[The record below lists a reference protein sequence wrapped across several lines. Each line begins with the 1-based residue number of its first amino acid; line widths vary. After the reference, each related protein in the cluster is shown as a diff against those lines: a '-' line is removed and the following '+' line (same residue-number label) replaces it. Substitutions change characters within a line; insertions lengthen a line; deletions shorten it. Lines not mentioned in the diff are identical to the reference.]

1 MLRAQVI
8 IAAAVPPV
16 RHRQMVHAKPA
27 LIASLFLIAGIVLAL
42 HIDISL
48 SAALIMSIS
57 VLFICGALF
66 LFRAPVGVTLS
77 TLALLLIALGFVR
90 GIESIGRSERNAVA
104 QFASNHKKTALFGR
118 LVRAE
123 TQRDSRGRLLL
134 SQVTLIAHGDTL
146 KLRSLRVEVRGSVSP
161 DTLQV
166 GDWML
171 TGGALRLPE
180 DTRVPGQIG
189 LVRLAVMERVAA
201 YIYTGDDAAYITIP
215 SQTKSLWRFVH
226 SLRQKIIFALDNNL
240 SVKASALCKALLLGD
255 RSSFS
260 LEFNEQVKLTG
271 LSHIFALSGLN
282 VGLVASLIW
291 LFAVMLGVP
300 FTLRIWLCL
309 LSVFFYV
316 ALGLGI
322 PSLMRAGI
330 MCSVFLI
337 GHLLHRKAQPLN
349 IVGTAAFL
357 ELLWRPMDLV
367 DIGFQLSYLAVLG
380 MVLTY
385 VWLRAVAKKTFGHKL
400 ASKPAIRSTL
410 DVGFATFGAQ
420 IGTLPLLA
428 AVFGTIPFIGLLANL
443 VAVPAFAVLLW
454 WEILF
459 LAMVPVSSTI
469 AASVGASINA
479 FADALHIFIEWFSA
493 IPGASLRLGYLSP
506 IALAGIYL
514 GLAIA
519 WGQLKIFSWKKA
531 SIGALIVLNALV
543 WPQVFQWKEARFE
556 IYVLDVGNGDA
567 ILLRSPQGKTMLID
581 TGPAYGFWD
590 ASWRI
595 LPALN
600 SLGVERLDAMVLTHA
615 EMDHI
620 GGARSIIEQFPV
632 QAVYMNGIPRPT
644 QVYQKLIA
652 EMSDQGL
659 ENNQLEAGEIL
670 TALHPFPVRVL
681 SPDSI
686 WRSKGDNQN
695 QRSVVLRVDIGKTTA
710 LFTADVDS
718 VTERRLLVW
727 GDMLQNEFLKIPH
740 HGSKTSSS
748 SQFLKAV
755 NPQMAVITAGR
766 RNPHGHPSDMVT
778 ERLDSLGIPYQ
789 VTGRE
794 GTLLWTSDGKTL
806 QEASWRRSTLAEQ
819 WHLPVIDTAG

>member
-1 MLRAQVI
+1 
-8 IAAAVPPV
+8 
-16 RHRQMVHAKPA
+16 MVHAKPA
-27 LIASLFLIAGIVLAL
+27 LIASLFLIGGIVLAL
-42 HIDISL
+42 YSDVSL
-48 SAALIMSIS
+48 SAALIMSFG
-57 VLFICGALF
+57 VLLVCGALF
-66 LFRAPVGVTLS
+66 LFRAPSGILLS
-77 TLALLLIALGFVR
+77 VLAVLVIAVGFVR
-90 GIESIGRSERNAVA
+90 GIESIGRSERNTVA
-104 QFASNHKKTALFGR
+104 QFASTHKKTAVLGR

-123 TQRDSRGRLLL
+123 TQRGSRGRLLL
-134 SQVTLIAHGDTL
+134 SQSALISQGDTL
-146 KLRSLRVEVRGSVSP
+146 KLRSLRIETRGSVSP

-166 GDWML
+166 GDWIL
-171 TGGALRLPE
+171 TGGTLRLPE
-180 DTRVPGQIG
+180 DTRVPGQVG
-189 LVRLAVMERVAA
+189 LVRQAVMERVAA
-201 YIYTGDDAAYITIP
+201 YVYTGDDAVYITVP
-215 SQTKSLWRFVH
+215 SQTKSLSRLIH
-226 SLRQKIIFALDNNL
+226 SLRQKIVNALDDNL
-240 SVKASALCKALLLGD
+240 SEKASALCKALLLGD
-255 RSSFS
+255 RSGFS
-260 LEFNEQVKLTG
+260 QEFNDQVKLTG

-282 VGLVASLIW
+282 VGLVASLVW
-291 LFAVMLGVP
+291 LFAIMLGLP
-300 FTLRIWLCL
+300 FNLRLWLCL

-330 MCSVFLI
+330 MCSVFLV

-385 VWLRAVAKKTFGHKL
+385 IWLKAVTAKIFSYKFV
-400 ASKPAIRSTL
+400 SRPAIRSTL

-459 LAMVPVSSTI
+459 LAVVPVSHTI

-479 FADALHIFIEWFSA
+479 FSEALHIFVEWFSA

-506 IALAGIYL
+506 IALAGVYL
-514 GLAIA
+514 GLGIA
-519 WGQLKIFSWKKA
+519 WGQLKNFSWKRA

-543 WPQVFQWKEARFE
+543 WPQVFQWKAARFE
-556 IYVLDVGNGDA
+556 IYVLDVGTGDA
-567 ILLRSPQGKTMLID
+567 ILLRSPQGKAMLID

-595 LPALN
+595 LPAMK
-600 SLGVERLDAMVLTHA
+600 SIGVERLDAMVLTHA

-620 GGARSIIEQFPV
+620 GGAEAIITQFPV
-632 QAVYMNGIPRPT
+632 QAVYMNGIPRT
-644 QVYQKLIA
+644 THLYQKLIA

-659 ENNQLEAGEIL
+659 ANNRLEAGDIL
-670 TALHPFPVRVL
+670 TALYPFPIRVL

-686 WRSKGDNQN
+686 WRSQGDNQN
-695 QRSVVLRVDIGKTTA
+695 QRSLVLRVDIGETSA
-710 LFTADVDS
+710 LFAADIDS
-718 VTERRLLVW
+718 LTEKRLLVW
-727 GDMLQNEFLKIPH
+727 GDMLQGELLKLPH
-740 HGSKTSSS
+740 HGSKTSNSRE
-748 SQFLKAV
+748 FLEAA
-755 NPQMAVITAGR
+755 NPQIAAITAGR
-766 RNPHGHPSDMVT
+766 HNPHGHPSDIVI
-778 ERLDSLGIPYQ
+778 ERLDRLGIPYRI
-789 VTGRE
+789 TGEE

-819 WHLPVIDTAG
+819 WHLPTIDTTG

>member
-1 MLRAQVI
+1 
-8 IAAAVPPV
+8 
-16 RHRQMVHAKPA
+16 MVHAKPA
-27 LIASLFLIAGIVLAL
+27 LIASLFLIGGIVLAL
-42 HIDISL
+42 YIDISI
-48 SAALIMSIS
+48 SAALVVSIG
-57 VLFICGALF
+57 VLLICGAFF

-77 TLALLLIALGFVR
+77 TLAVLLIALGFVR

-104 QFASNHKKTALFGR
+104 QFTSNHKKAAVLGR

-146 KLRSLRVEVRGSVSP
+146 RLRSLRVEVRGAVSP

-201 YIYTGDDAAYITIP
+201 YVYTGDDAAYITIP
-215 SQTKSLWRFVH
+215 SQTKSLSRFVH
-226 SLRQKIIFALDNNL
+226 SLRRKIIFTLDDNL
-240 SVKASALCKALLLGD
+240 SEKASALCKALLLGD
-255 RSSFS
+255 RSGFS

-282 VGLVASLIW
+282 VGLVASLVW
-291 LFAVMLGVP
+291 LFAVMLGLP
-300 FTLRIWLCL
+300 FNLRLWLCL
-309 LSVFFYV
+309 LSVVFYV

-385 VWLRAVAKKTFGHKL
+385 IWLRAVATKTFGHKL

-479 FADALHIFIEWFSA
+479 FAEALHMFVEWFSA
-493 IPGASLRLGYLSP
+493 IPGASLRSGYLSP
-506 IALAGIYL
+506 IALAGVFL
-514 GLAIA
+514 GLGIA

-595 LPALN
+595 LPAMK
-600 SLGVERLDAMVLTHA
+600 SVGVERLDALVLTHA

-620 GGARSIIEQFPV
+620 GGAKAIIAQFPV
-632 QAVYMNGIPRPT
+632 QAVYMNGIPRTT
-644 QVYQKLIA
+644 QVYQKLLA
-652 EMSDQGL
+652 EMSEQEL

-686 WRSKGDNQN
+686 WLSKGDNQN
-695 QRSVVLRVDIGKTTA
+695 QRSLVLRVDVGKTTA

-718 VTERRLLVW
+718 VTEKRLLVW
-727 GDMLQNEFLKIPH
+727 GDLLQSDFLKLPH

-748 SQFLKAV
+748 SQFLEAV
-755 NPQMAVITAGR
+755 NPQVAAITAGR
-766 RNPHGHPSDMVT
+766 RNPHGHPSNIVT
-778 ERLDSLGIPYQ
+778 ERLDRLGIPYH
-789 VTGRE
+789 VTGAE

-819 WHLPVIDTAG
+819 WHLPLIDTAG